1 MACLLFA
8 FMSCEEIGQYL
19 LGVFLGVAFGEWF
32 LFLTTVTNEVF
43 DSCDISHLDVSDLFV
58 EMVNKY
64 LSVFDVNLSISA
76 CTAQSDSM
84 QTATC
89 SLCLGRGGGQV

>member
-1 MACLLFA
+1 MKKLG
-8 FMSCEEIGQYL
+8 SV
-19 LGVFLGVAFGEWF
+19 LGVFLGVAFREWF
-32 LFLTTVTNEVF
+32 LFLTTETNEVF
-43 DSCDISHLDVSDLFV
+43 DSCDISHLGVSDLFV

-89 SLCLGRGGGQV
+89 SLCLGKGGGQD